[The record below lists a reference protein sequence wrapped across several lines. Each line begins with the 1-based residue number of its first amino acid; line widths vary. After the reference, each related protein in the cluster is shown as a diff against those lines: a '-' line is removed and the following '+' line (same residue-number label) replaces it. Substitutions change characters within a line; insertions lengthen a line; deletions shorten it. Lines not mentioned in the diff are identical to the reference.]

1 MVGIPN
7 HRRGPSR
14 NQLLCLKL
22 NFAAVKAP
30 YLTPTQLDAME
41 LQFKIAVKDTYEVIH
56 GSARAAAALAPAE
69 AAAAS
74 DPPPPVSW
82 AAGALNAPRRASR
95 SRCPSCCFVEPWER
109 EMSPSESFC

>member
-1 MVGIPN
+1 MGHGEDPKSPA
-7 HRRGPSR
+7 RPLA
-14 NQLLCLKL
+14 NQLLCLEL

-41 LQFKIAVKDTYEVIH
+41 LQFKTAVIDTYEVIN

-74 DPPPPVSW
+74 
-82 AAGALNAPRRASR
+82 GLLRL
-95 SRCPSCCFVEPWER
+95 
-109 EMSPSESFC
+109 